1 MPDSGSVSCSLV
13 GGESMAAR
21 QHTGTGDSQCGVFTH
36 SGIQSGCDMASCGKA
51 FAREPSHVLYRRVG
65 VPAVVGIGYD
75 ACLLSRQRPRGDDG
89 LLFGLPDIL
98 LHIAGSPFGFL
109 RSCVQSFVTDT
120 NVVRIH
126 IIYNKK

>member
-1 MPDSGSVSCSLV
+1 MIDGDVARGLPSLV
-13 GGESMAAR
+13 AVADEAANV
-21 QHTGTGDSQCGVFTH
+21 GALGASQVVGLTALPVVALAGF
-36 SGIQSGCDMASCGKA
+36 GIVVK
-51 FAREPSHVLYRRVG
+51 
-65 VPAVVGIGYD
+65 VVGIGYD